1 MDGGLVMKIS
11 ILSLFPEMFDGF
23 LETSIIKKA
32 RLKNLVEIN
41 IVDMR
46 AFTEDKHNR
55 VDDYPYGGGAGLVLM
70 CQPVIDAIKASKT
83 EDSKV
88 ILLSPQGPTFN
99 QEMAYDFAQ
108 EKDLVL
114 VCGHYEGFDERIR
127 DYVDMELSIGDFV
140 MTGGEIASMAVS
152 DAVIRLIDGV
162 ITQESHEDDSFSN
175 GLLEYPHYTR
185 PRVYEGKEV
194 PEVLLSG
201 HHENIRKF
209 RLEKSL
215 EKTLRIRPDL
225 LEDREFTKE
234 ESTILEKIKEK

>member
-1 MDGGLVMKIS
+1 MKIS
-11 ILSLFPEMFDGF
+11 ILTLFPDMFTGF
-23 LETSIIKKA
+23 IETSIIKKA
-32 RLKNLVEIN
+32 RLKDLVELN

-55 VDDYPYGGGAGLVLM
+55 VDDYPFGGGAGLVLM
-70 CQPVIDAIKASKT
+70 CQPVLDALKSVRTK
-83 EDSKV
+83 DSKV
-88 ILLSPQGPTFN
+88 ILLSPQGPTLN
-99 QEMAYDFAQ
+99 QAMAYDLSE

-114 VCGHYEGFDERIR
+114 ICGHYEGFDERIR
-127 DYVDMELSIGDFV
+127 DYIDMELSIGDYV
-140 MTGGEIASMAVS
+140 LTGGEVAAMVVS
-152 DAVIRLIDGV
+152 DAIIRLVDGV

-201 HHENIRKF
+201 HHENIRQF

-215 EKTLRIRPDL
+215 EKTLMNRPDL
-225 LEDREFTKE
+225 LEGRDFTKE
-234 ESTILEKIKEK
+234 EQKIMEKLKK

>member
-1 MDGGLVMKIS
+1 MKIS

-225 LEDREFTKE
+225 LENREFTKE
-234 ESTILEKIKEK
+234 ESIILEKIKENKE

>member
-1 MDGGLVMKIS
+1 MKIS

-225 LEDREFTKE
+225 LENREFTKE
-234 ESTILEKIKEK
+234 ESKILEKIKEK

>member
-1 MDGGLVMKIS
+1 MKIS
-11 ILSLFPEMFDGF
+11 ILTLFPDMFIGF

-32 RLKNLVEIN
+32 QLKEHVQIN

-46 AFTEDKHNR
+46 SFTQDKHNR

-70 CQPVIDAIKASKT
+70 CQPVVDAIESVRT
-83 EDSKV
+83 ESTKV

-99 QEMAYDFAQ
+99 QGMAYDLSL
-108 EKDLVL
+108 ESDLVL

-127 DYVDMELSIGDFV
+127 DYIDLELSIGDFV
-140 MTGGEIASMAVS
+140 LTGGEIAAMAVS
-152 DAVIRLIDGV
+152 DAVIRLLDGV
-162 ITQESHEDDSFSN
+162 ITKESHEDDSFSN

-185 PRVYEGKEV
+185 PRNFNGKEV

-215 EKTLRIRPDL
+215 EKTLKIRPDL
-225 LEDREFTKE
+225 LDLKDLNKE
-234 ESTILEKIKEK
+234 VLPKS